1 MAQKP
6 SKKLS
11 VVPKIIFTQS
21 EIDNYVSEKPLRT
34 WCYRIDAA
42 AKAAAMSVH
51 ANGTFPAE
59 LIRER
64 RPHEHDTVYE
74 YREKI
79 WKPVTKAVW
88 SKVFSE
94 LQKIRRSSDWAIN
107 YDLDSFTKIAED
119 ETLETYCEK
128 KYPYYDSVTNWA
140 FSALLRKMLID
151 PNAVCVVRPIAE
163 PVADNAYVRP
173 YAQNIDSADIIDFVP
188 DDYLVY
194 EDRAGCTY
202 FNDRGVLVLG
212 RRIVIITTQEFLQYD
227 QINQQGNF
235 KLLEQWAHGLSLNDV
250 GVLPAFGLRG
260 VLVDVQWPHF
270 LYESRLAGMLPY
282 LDEAIREYSDLQAA
296 TVLNMFP
303 ERWEYVQTEC
313 PQCRGAGVIPNPKWY
328 DGCPS
333 SISAQCKC
341 EYRGCIGG
349 YIASGPYSKIQIKP
363 TNSAIDGSAQV
374 PTPPAGFIEKDVEII
389 RLQRESFRQNIYDA
403 LGAVNFE
410 FLAEVP
416 IAQSGIAKEYDS
428 DALNNTVHSI
438 AEDLVASLDRAYLL
452 IALYRYGGL
461 YGDDAIAMTPSIP
474 VPERFDIMS
483 STRTLDEIG
492 KAEQNNANPVIKSA
506 LEIDYASKRFNN
518 NSDVRDMVALCLR
531 LDPLPNI
538 SEDEKMSRLSNKGI
552 TQLAYVISSN
562 IEELVRTALTDRDDF
577 PTLGVKQQKEIIVSM
592 AQEIID
598 EINDDAP
605 DTTVDVPND
614 DDLQQPEDDS
624 QQPSIPEEAEP
635 GAGVILQQQQQSQ
648 LQQQQ
653 EEIQVV

>member
-1 MAQKP
+1 M
-6 SKKLS
+6 
-11 VVPKIIFTQS
+11 
-21 EIDNYVSEKPLRT
+21 
-34 WCYRIDAA
+34 
-42 AKAAAMSVH
+42 
-51 ANGTFPAE
+51 
-59 LIRER
+59 
-64 RPHEHDTVYE
+64 
-74 YREKI
+74 
-79 WKPVTKAVW
+79 
-88 SKVFSE
+88 
-94 LQKIRRSSDWAIN
+94 
-107 YDLDSFTKIAED
+107 
-119 ETLETYCEK
+119 
-128 KYPYYDSVTNWA
+128 
-140 FSALLRKMLID
+140 
-151 PNAVCVVRPIAE
+151 
-163 PVADNAYVRP
+163 
-173 YAQNIDSADIIDFVP
+173 
-188 DDYLVY
+188 
-194 EDRAGCTY
+194 
-202 FNDRGVLVLG
+202 
-212 RRIVIITTQEFLQYD
+212 
-227 QINQQGNF
+227 
-235 KLLEQWAHGLSLNDV
+235 
-250 GVLPAFGLRG
+250 
-260 VLVDVQWPHF
+260 
-270 LYESRLAGMLPY
+270 
-282 LDEAIREYSDLQAA
+282 
-296 TVLNMFP
+296 
-303 ERWEYVQTEC
+303 
-313 PQCRGAGVIPNPKWY
+313 
-328 DGCPS
+328 
-333 SISAQCKC
+333 
-341 EYRGCIGG
+341 
-349 YIASGPYSKIQIKP
+349 
-363 TNSAIDGSAQV
+363 
-374 PTPPAGFIEKDVEII
+374 
-389 RLQRESFRQNIYDA
+389 QRESFRQNIYDA